1 MYLSHYS
8 TPGIVLYYLI
18 RQVPAYLLTVQNDGY
33 GGPPDRIF
41 HDLSLSW
48 YNGCMKVLAD
58 NKELIPEFYLSDGL
72 FLTNVNRVEL
82 GLNHLEE
89 KVNDVSLPPWAS
101 SVQDFILKNRE
112 ALECN
117 LTSAHLHHW
126 IDLVFG
132 SLQRSENASV
142 HNNLYQPQTYSV
154 DWSTV
159 NSKLERQGLEAQVR
173 NFGQCPSQHNLPATF
188 LTTPHPQRLYRS
200 FSLLTENDLVSAEL
214 MNLRRD
220 CESQQSAFQSQLEQV
235 REEGRLAGA

>member
-72 FLTNVNRVEL
+72 FLTNINRVEL

-89 KVNDVSLPPWAS
+89 KVNDV
-101 SVQDFILKNRE
+101 
-112 ALECN
+112 
-117 LTSAHLHHW
+117 
-126 IDLVFG
+126 
-132 SLQRSENASV
+132 
-142 HNNLYQPQTYSV
+142 
-154 DWSTV
+154 
-159 NSKLERQGLEAQVR
+159 
-173 NFGQCPSQHNLPATF
+173 
-188 LTTPHPQRLYRS
+188 
-200 FSLLTENDLVSAEL
+200 
-214 MNLRRD
+214 
-220 CESQQSAFQSQLEQV
+220 
-235 REEGRLAGA
+235 